1 MMSDFKLNFAIK
13 KSKINKLI
21 KILKINNDIYLYALN
36 KIFNLLVYIST
47 LFHVKIGILS
57 SI

>member
-1 MMSDFKLNFAIK
+1 MSDFKLNFAIK